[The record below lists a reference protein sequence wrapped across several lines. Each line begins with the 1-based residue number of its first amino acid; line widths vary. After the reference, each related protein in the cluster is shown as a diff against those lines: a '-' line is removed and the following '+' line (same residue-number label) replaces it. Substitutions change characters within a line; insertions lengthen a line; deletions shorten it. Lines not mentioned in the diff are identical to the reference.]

1 MCTYRE
7 AVSILGLAAEVS
19 HDRLGQRLEELGGDL
34 ELAFVDT
41 EPTSMVRGFGPDW
54 PHFGYGTVVAAED
67 DGFPC
72 LDTVEVARKMRLGL
86 VNVESDHKTII
97 LVLM

>member
-7 AVSILGLAAEVS
+7 AVSILGLATEVS
-19 HDRLGQRLEELGGDL
+19 HEILRQRLKELGGNL
-34 ELAFVDT
+34 ELAFIDT
-41 EPTSMVRGFGPDW
+41 EPAFPVRGFSRDG

-67 DGFPC
+67 DGFAC
-72 LDTVEVARKMRLGL
+72 LDTVEVAGKMRLGL
-86 VNVESDHKTII
+86 VNVEPDHKTII